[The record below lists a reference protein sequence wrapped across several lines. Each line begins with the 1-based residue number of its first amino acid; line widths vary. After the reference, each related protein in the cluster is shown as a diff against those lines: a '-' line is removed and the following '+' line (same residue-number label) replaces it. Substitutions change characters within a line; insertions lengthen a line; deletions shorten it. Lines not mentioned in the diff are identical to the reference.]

1 MISAIAPIAVSGL
14 NAAETRLEGVAQNT
28 ASATESDNRQVDV
41 VAVTGPGAL
50 PRARVIDGQA
60 PLDPAAETV
69 DRLQG
74 RVAFALNAD
83 VFRVASDL
91 TRATID
97 RLA

>member
-14 NAAETRLEGVAQNT
+14 KAAETRLEGVAQNT
-28 ASATESDNRQVDV
+28 ASATVSDNRQAEV
-41 VAVTGPGAL
+41 VAQAGPGGL
-50 PRARVIDGQA
+50 PLARVIDGQA
-60 PLDPAAETV
+60 PFDPVAATV

-74 RVAFALNAD
+74 RAAFALNAD

-91 TRATID
+91 TRTTID